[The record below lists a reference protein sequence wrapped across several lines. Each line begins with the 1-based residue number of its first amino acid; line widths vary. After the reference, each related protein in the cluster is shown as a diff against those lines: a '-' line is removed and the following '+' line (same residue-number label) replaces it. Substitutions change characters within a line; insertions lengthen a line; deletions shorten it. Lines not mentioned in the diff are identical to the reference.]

1 MIVKKPIFWDNNK
14 PSLIPFLL
22 LPLTI
27 PIRLSNFL
35 LKYSSK
41 LKPQKI
47 ISICVGNIYLGGTG
61 KTPTTIKLFE
71 ILNKLKKKNRNC

>member
-14 PSLIPFLL
+14 PSLISFLL

>member
-14 PSLIPFLL
+14 PSLISFLL

-47 ISICVGNIYLGGTG
+47 KVS
-61 KTPTTIKLFE
+61 
-71 ILNKLKKKNRNC
+71 